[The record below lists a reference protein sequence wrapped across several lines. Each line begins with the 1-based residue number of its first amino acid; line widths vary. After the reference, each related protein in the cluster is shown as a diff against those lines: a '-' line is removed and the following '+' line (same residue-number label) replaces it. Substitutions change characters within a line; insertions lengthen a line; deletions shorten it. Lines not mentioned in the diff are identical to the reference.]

1 MKYYVVGEVDI
12 TDQGWVP
19 DYIKNVTEMVERRGG
34 RYLARTSI
42 VERMEGERKTP
53 QILVILEWP
62 SKESAVAFFESEEY
76 RPYRQNRNA
85 GAKNEFLLASGED
98 LAKAA
103 HIPE

>member
-1 MKYYVVGEVDI
+1 MNYYVIGEVDI

-19 DYIKNVTEMVERRGG
+19 DYIKNVTGMVERRGG
-34 RYLARTSI
+34 RYLARTSM
-42 VERMEGERKTP
+42 VERLEGERRPP

-76 RPYRQNRNA
+76 RPYRQNRTA
-85 GAKNEFLLASGED
+85 GAKNEFLLAAGED